1 MDRPKTGFCGDF
13 GDYTYD
19 MQISSNLMLHISV
32 WSIYLTHGFK
42 LRVFSWF
49 ISISC
54 TYKHYIELLYYFLD
68 LCSFVRG
75 DGEMG
80 NDEIVE
86 DLGPVVQFFSQ
97 LS

>member
-1 MDRPKTGFCGDF
+1 MDRTKTGFCEDF

-19 MQISSNLMLHISV
+19 MPISANLMLHISI
-32 WSIYLTHGFK
+32 WSIYLTQGFR
-42 LRVFSWF
+42 LRVFLGLSPYNLATN
-49 ISISC
+49 I
-54 TYKHYIELLYYFLD
+54 YIELSFLGS
-68 LCSFVRG
+68 LQLRRG

-86 DLGPVVQFFSQ
+86 DLGPAVQFFSQ